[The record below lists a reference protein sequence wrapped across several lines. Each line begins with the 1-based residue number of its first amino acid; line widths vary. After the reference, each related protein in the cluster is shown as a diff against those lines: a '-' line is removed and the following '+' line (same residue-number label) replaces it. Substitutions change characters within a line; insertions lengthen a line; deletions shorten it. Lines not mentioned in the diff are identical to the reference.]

1 MLKGKM
7 AYLSPEVL
15 QGHPADARAD
25 IFALG
30 VTFYELL
37 TNQMPFQGEREAV
50 ILQAIAT
57 QQPKDPREWNPSLDP
72 DLSAI
77 VFRAATTCGRRMM
90 SASMPTIATRV
101 LPSSKTDARTLHGS
115 CSVR

>member
-77 VFRAATTCGRRMM
+77 VFRALEKDPAARYQTAGEVRQ
-90 SASMPTIATRV
+90 AV
-101 LPSSKTDARTLHGS
+101 LEAAARFGLVTS
-115 CSVR
+115 PEAV